1 VAAAVLD
8 APAGVALAA
17 LAADSA
23 AVVVNL
29 AAAADS
35 LQLDLVQ
42 ALQGLW
48 KLAAWA
54 LLILLMLLLGVS
66 WVPALCVQPLRLMQL
81 VFLGLPEPLERSLR
95 GTSDVPRFRTSQK
108 AFQVGPWF

>member
-1 VAAAVLD
+1 MAAAVLD
-8 APAGVALAA
+8 APAGVA

-35 LQLDLVQ
+35 LQLNLVQ
-42 ALQGLW
+42 ALLGVW

-54 LLILLMLLLGVS
+54 LLPQCL
-66 WVPALCVQPLRLMQL
+66 PAPQN
-81 VFLGLPEPLERSLR
+81 
-95 GTSDVPRFRTSQK
+95 
-108 AFQVGPWF
+108 

>member
-1 VAAAVLD
+1 MAAAVLD

-42 ALQGLW
+42 ALQGGW

-54 LLILLMLLLGVS
+54 LLVLGVS
-66 WVPALCVQPLRLMQL
+66 WVPALWVQPLRLMQL
-81 VFLGLPEPLERSLR
+81 VFLGLSW
-95 GTSDVPRFRTSQK
+95 VPVYW
-108 AFQVGPWF
+108 A